1 MTSNYISVPGLKA
14 DADLSASQF
23 DFVKLNAS
31 ADFQIDAISAA
42 ADDILGVL
50 QNKPEASGQA
60 ADVAILGTCKVRAGG
75 SITRGNKIKVTA
87 DGEALAA
94 TEITDGSA
102 ADEEIV
108 GQALESG
115 ADQEIIHIV
124 LTGNRGN
131 RAT

>member
-75 SITRGNKIKVTA
+75 SITRGNKIKVSKKRVFFRRKNTTR
-87 DGEALAA
+87 GRLS
-94 TEITDGSA
+94 SA
-102 ADEEIV
+102 NV
-108 GQALESG
+108 VQYRGP
-115 ADQEIIHIV
+115 HI
-124 LTGNRGN
+124 NMRP
-131 RAT
+131 